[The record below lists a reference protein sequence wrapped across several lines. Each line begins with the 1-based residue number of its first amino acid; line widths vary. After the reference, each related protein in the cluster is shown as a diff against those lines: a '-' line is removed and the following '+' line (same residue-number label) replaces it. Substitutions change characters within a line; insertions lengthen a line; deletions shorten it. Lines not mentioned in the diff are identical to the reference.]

1 MFSTT
6 DLLCFNIVKRVI
18 YKQNQKPGDVRQKLI
33 PPFNVSVTVLEAQL
47 VGTGRVQGYIT
58 AIDLEV
64 I

>member
-6 DLLCFNIVKRVI
+6 DLLRFNIEKRVI
-18 YKQNQKPGDVRQKLI
+18 YKQNQKTGDVRQKLI
-33 PPFNVSVTVLEAQL
+33 PSFNVSVTVLEAQL
-47 VGTGRVQGYIT
+47 VGTGGVQGYIT